1 MRIGAI
7 GAGGRGKIAAL
18 CPRVDPTV
26 SLVAAADTDQTT
38 LDAFRADHGSDTFT
52 TRDYRDLVERPD
64 IDAVFVCSPDHLH
77 EKHAIAAMEAG
88 KAVYLEK
95 PIATTIEGSDR
106 VLATARAT
114 GSRLFLGH
122 NMRYFPS
129 IVAMRDIIRSGEIGA
144 VQAIWCRHF
153 VAIGGDAYFKDWHSE
168 SRNTTSLLLQKGAHD
183 IDVIHWL
190 AGAYTERV
198 VALGKLSVYDKQRRR
213 PPGTPHRV
221 KIDAANWP
229 VDASAD
235 YSPDIDVEDHSMVL
249 MNLTNGVQA
258 SYLQCHYTP
267 DYWRNY
273 TVIGTHGR
281 IENIGDSGA
290 CEIHVFTTRRDRRS
304 EPDRVVSLQPEQGSH
319 GGSDPRIIDSFI
331 RFVRDGVAPHTSPL
345 AARNAVA
352 AGCRATESL
361 RAGGEPRVVE
371 PAGQELIDYFDAGQ
385 PRRDLR

>member
-1 MRIGAI
+1 MRIGVI

-18 CPRVDPTV
+18 CPRVDPAAT
-26 SLVAAADTDQTT
+26 LVAAADPDATAI
-38 LDAFRADHGSDTFT
+38 DAFRIAHGTDTFT
-52 TRDYRDLVERPD
+52 TADYRDLVSRPD

-77 EKHAIAAMEAG
+77 EEHAIAALERG

-106 VLATARAT
+106 VLAAAHAT
-114 GSRLFLGH
+114 GSKLFLGH

-129 IVAMRDIIRSGEIGA
+129 IIAMRDIIRSGEIGD

-153 VAIGGDAYFKDWHSE
+153 VAIGGDAYFKDWHSVA
-168 SRNTTSLLLQKGAHD
+168 RNTTSLLLQKGAHD

-190 AGAYTERV
+190 AGAYSERV
-198 VALGKLSVYDKQRRR
+198 VALGKLSVYDRQRRR
-213 PPGTPHRV
+213 PEGTPHRV
-221 KIDAANWP
+221 AIDEKNWP

-235 YSPDIDVEDHSMVL
+235 YSPEIDVEDHSMVL

-258 SYLQCHYTP
+258 SYMQCHYAP

-281 IENIGDSGA
+281 IENVGDSGA
-290 CEIHVFTTRRDRRS
+290 CEIHVFTTRHDRRS

-319 GGSDPRIIDSFI
+319 GGSDPRIVESFL
-331 RFVRDGVAPHTSPL
+331 RFVRDGTAPNTSPL

-352 AGCRATESL
+352 AGCMATDSL

-371 PAGQELIDYFDAGQ
+371 PADQKLVDYFEAGQ
-385 PRRDLR
+385 PTR